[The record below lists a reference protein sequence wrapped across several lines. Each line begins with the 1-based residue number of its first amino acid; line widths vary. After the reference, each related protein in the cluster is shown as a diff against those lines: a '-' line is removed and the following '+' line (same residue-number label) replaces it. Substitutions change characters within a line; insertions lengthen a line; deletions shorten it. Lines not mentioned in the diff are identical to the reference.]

1 MSDLASGAAG
11 AVTATSSK
19 ASLKATILDDIKAAM
34 KAREQAKLV
43 TLRMLSAA
51 IKQKEVDERIDL
63 DDAAVLTIIEKQ
75 IKQRKEAAV
84 QFEQGGR
91 ADSAQAELA
100 EAAVLALYL
109 PKQLSEGEVMLELHQ
124 VVAEVGAT
132 GPQDMGKVMAAAKT
146 RLAGRADMSKVSG
159 WVKSVLSQV

>member
-1 MSDLASGAAG
+1 M
-11 AVTATSSK
+11 TSQ
-19 ASLKATILDDIKAAM
+19 ANLKTVILDDIKAAM

-63 DDAAVLTIIEKQ
+63 DDAAVLAIIEKQ

-91 ADSAQAELA
+91 ADSAQSELA
-100 EAAVLALYL
+100 EAAVLASYL
-109 PKQLSEGEVMLELHQ
+109 PKQLSEAEVMAELQ
-124 VVAEVGAT
+124 QLLAEVGAT
-132 GPQDMGKVMAAAKT
+132 GPQDMGKAMAAAKS
-146 RLAGRADMSKVSG
+146 RLVGRADMSKVSG
-159 WVKSVLSQV
+159 WVMQVLKSKS

>member
-1 MSDLASGAAG
+1 
-11 AVTATSSK
+11 
-19 ASLKATILDDIKAAM
+19 M

-51 IKQKEVDERIDL
+51 IKQKEVDERVEL
-63 DDAAVLTIIEKQ
+63 DDAAVLAIIEKQ

-91 ADSAQAELA
+91 PDSAQSELA
-100 EAAVLALYL
+100 EAAVLAHYL
-109 PKQLSEGEVMLELHQ
+109 PQQLSEDEVITELRQ
-124 VVAEVGAT
+124 VVVEVGAT
-132 GPQDMGKVMAAAKT
+132 GPQDMGKVMGAAKT

-159 WVKSVLSQV
+159 WVKQVLNSL

>member
-1 MSDLASGAAG
+1 
-11 AVTATSSK
+11 V
-19 ASLKATILDDIKAAM
+19 SLKTLILDDIKTAM

-51 IKQKEVDERIDL
+51 IKQKEVDERVEL
-63 DDAAVLTIIEKQ
+63 DDAAVLAIIEKQ

-91 ADSAQAELA
+91 PDSAQSELA
-100 EAAVLALYL
+100 EAAVLAHYL
-109 PKQLSEGEVMLELHQ
+109 PQQLSEDEVITELRQ
-124 VVAEVGAT
+124 VVVEVGAT
-132 GPQDMGKVMAAAKT
+132 GPQDMGKVMGAAKT

-159 WVKSVLSQV
+159 WVKQVLNSL